1 MLHSIVEIMTPFLLA
16 GLGGLFTERAGVLNI
31 ALEGLMLIGAFSAAA
46 VAGTSG
52 NLLLGTAAA
61 VSISAAA
68 AYLYASAALRLK
80 ANIFIAA
87 LAVNLLA
94 IGGTQIAAHL
104 LFGTKGVIEFAD
116 FPSLPSISIPLLSS
130 IPILSDFF
138 TDHSL
143 FVYIAF
149 LLVPISAWLLNATP
163 FGMYVKAAGLNSTAL
178 FTRGVAE
185 QKIKVMAITISGITC
200 GLAGASL
207 SFNLGAY
214 VPNITSG
221 RGWIALVAIF
231 LGYKRPYGVFLVALL
246 FAAAELA
253 AQSAQGIAGAP
264 ASLLLAFP
272 FFITFIGMII
282 FSALHALFL
291 RLQEKNRY

>member
-52 NLLLGTAAA
+52 NLLLGTVAA
-61 VSISAAA
+61 VGISAAA
-68 AYLYASAALRLK
+68 AYLYATAALRLK

-104 LFGTKGVIEFAD
+104 LFGTKGVIEFAG

-130 IPILSDFF
+130 IPVLNGFF

>member
-52 NLLLGTAAA
+52 NLLLGTVAA
-61 VSISAAA
+61 VGISATA
-68 AYLYASAALRLK
+68 AYLYATAALHLK

-104 LFGTKGVIEFAD
+104 LFGTKGVIEFAG

-130 IPILSDFF
+130 IPVFKDFF
-138 TDHSL
+138 TDHSP

-185 QKIKVMAITISGITC
+185 QKIKVLAITISGITC

-253 AQSAQGIAGAP
+253 AQNAQGIAGAP

>member
-52 NLLLGTAAA
+52 NLLLGTVAA
-61 VSISAAA
+61 VGISAAA
-68 AYLYASAALRLK
+68 AYLYAAAALRLK
-80 ANIFIAA
+80 ANIFITA

-94 IGGTQIAAHL
+94 IGGTQIASHL
-104 LFGTKGVIEFAD
+104 LFETKGVIEFVN

-130 IPILSDFF
+130 IPVLKGFF
-138 TDHSL
+138 IEHSL

-149 LLVPISAWLLNATP
+149 LLVPISAWILHSTP

-178 FTRGVAE
+178 FTRGVSE
-185 QKIKVMAITISGITC
+185 QKIKVLAITISGITC

-231 LGYKRPYGVFLVALL
+231 LGYKRPYGIFLVALL

-264 ASLLLAFP
+264 SSLLLAFP
-272 FFITFIGMII
+272 FFITFVGMVI

-291 RLQEKNRY
+291 RLQEKNR

>member
-52 NLLLGTAAA
+52 NLLLGTVAA
-61 VSISAAA
+61 VGISAAA
-68 AYLYASAALRLK
+68 AYLYAAAALRLK
-80 ANIFIAA
+80 ANIFITA

-94 IGGTQIAAHL
+94 IGGTQIASHL
-104 LFGTKGVIEFAD
+104 LFETKGVIEFVD

-130 IPILSDFF
+130 IPVLKGFF
-138 TDHSL
+138 IEHSL

-149 LLVPISAWLLNATP
+149 LLVPISAWILHSTP

-178 FTRGVAE
+178 FTRGVSE
-185 QKIKVMAITISGITC
+185 QKIKVLAITISGITC

-231 LGYKRPYGVFLVALL
+231 LGYKRPYGIFLVALL

-264 ASLLLAFP
+264 SSLLLAFP
-272 FFITFIGMII
+272 FFITFVGMVI

-291 RLQEKNRY
+291 RLQEKNR

>member
-16 GLGGLFTERAGVLNI
+16 ALGGLFTERAGVLNI

-52 NLLLGTAAA
+52 NLLFGAAAA
-61 VSISAAA
+61 VAISALT
-68 AYLYASAALRLK
+68 AYLYATAALKLR

-94 IGGTQIAAHL
+94 VGGTQIAAHL
-104 LFGTKGVIEFAD
+104 IFGTKGVIEFTG
-116 FPSLPSISIPLLSS
+116 FPSIPHVSIPFINDIPLLG
-130 IPILSDFF
+130 DFF
-138 TDHSL
+138 SNHSP
-143 FVYIAF
+143 FVYTGF
-149 LLVPISAWLLNATP
+149 LLVLLSAWVLNKTP

-178 FTRGVAE
+178 FARGVSE
-185 QKIKVMAITISGITC
+185 QYIKIISITISGMTC

-207 SFNLGAY
+207 AFNLGAY

-231 LGYKRPYGVFLVALL
+231 LGYKRPSGILLVSFL
-246 FAAAELA
+246 FAAAELV
-253 AQSAQGIAGAP
+253 AQNAQGIAGAP
-264 ASLLLAFP
+264 TSLLLAFP
-272 FFITFIGMII
+272 FFITFLGMIL
-282 FSALHALFL
+282 FSALHSMIL
-291 RLQEKNRY
+291 RLQKKRR

>member
-16 GLGGLFTERAGVLNI
+16 ALGGLFTEKAGVLNI

-46 VAGTSG
+46 VAGTG
-52 NLLLGTAAA
+52 GGLLPGTLSAVA
-61 VSISAAA
+61 VSGAV
-68 AYLYASAALRLK
+68 AYIYAHAALRLK

-104 LFGTKGVIEFAD
+104 IFGTKGVIEFEA
-116 FPSLPSISIPLLSS
+116 FPSQPSVSLPLLQHIPLLGE
-130 IPILSDFF
+130 FF
-138 TDHSL
+138 TEHSL
-143 FVYIAF
+143 FVYAGF
-149 LLVPISAWLLNATP
+149 VLVPAFAWLLNSTP
-163 FGMYVKAAGLNSTAL
+163 FGMYIKAAGLNSTAL
-178 FTRGVAE
+178 FTRGIAE
-185 QKIKVMAITISGITC
+185 QRIKVLAITISGITC

-231 LGYKRPYGVFLVALL
+231 LGYKRPYGIFLVALL
-246 FAAAELA
+246 FAAAELV